1 MAVQSNEKHQFAF
14 RIHQYVRSRLFVNC
28 RDWIMAFEMEELA
41 AGQILRVSVS
51 GNLTT
56 EDYQPFVAEA
66 EGLIAHWGELR
77 LLIELH
83 EIKGFSLGAMWED
96 LKFDLQHFGDITK
109 LAVVGEKQWHIW
121 MTELCKP
128 FISGETHFFSRS
140 HAAEAV
146 AWLRSPKGVAP
157 PTSP

>member
-1 MAVQSNEKHQFAF
+1 MP
-14 RIHQYVRSRLFVNC
+14 L
-28 RDWIMAFEMEELA
+28 EMEELA

-56 EDYQPFVAEA
+56 QDYRPFVAEA
-66 EGLIAHWGELR
+66 ESLIAHWGELR

-83 EIKGFSLGAMWED
+83 EIKGFSLVAMWED

-128 FISGETHFFSRS
+128 FISGETHFFSSS
-140 HAAEAV
+140 HADEAL
-146 AWLRSPKGVAP
+146 AWLKSPVGVGP
-157 PTSP
+157 PTAP